1 MSKHVRFIA
10 GVVIGVVIGVLIFVG
25 FVMSKSDNSTSA
37 QPGTVQIG
45 ETEKVDSLSGA
56 WVADKMT
63 AVVTD
68 TSISISWDVDGTTGL
83 YWKGT
88 FVVAAKDGEKIQS
101 AGDVAAMEESF
112 LSSRDTEKEFVYEN
126 GKLSF
131 KRTVMGVTSVISL
144 VRAS

>member
-1 MSKHVRFIA
+1 MRINRWFIIPIILSVA
-10 GVVIGVVIGVLIFVG
+10 AFILAAAAFIHSNNESLP
-25 FVMSKSDNSTSA
+25 

-45 ETEKVDSLSGA
+45 ETEKVESLVGT
-56 WVADKMT
+56 WKADKMD

-68 TSISISWDVDGTTGL
+68 TTISISWNAEGTTGL

-88 FVVAAKDGEKIQS
+88 FVPAAKDGDKILS
-101 AGDVAAMEESF
+101 AGDLVAMEESF
-112 LSSRDTEKEFVYEN
+112 LSSRDSEKEFVYEN

-144 VRAS
+144 SRA

>member
-1 MSKHVRFIA
+1 MRIDRRFIVLAALALAALILSIFAFVKA
-10 GVVIGVVIGVLIFVG
+10 GDNE
-25 FVMSKSDNSTSA
+25 SAPKSN
-37 QPGTVQIG
+37 TVQIG
-45 ETEKVDSLSGA
+45 ETQKVDSLTGN
-56 WVADKMT
+56 WKADKMT

-68 TSISISWDVDGTTGL
+68 TSISISWDADGTTGL

-101 AGDVAAMEESF
+101 TGDVAAMEESF
-112 LSSRDTEKEFVYEN
+112 LSSRDTEKEFVYQD